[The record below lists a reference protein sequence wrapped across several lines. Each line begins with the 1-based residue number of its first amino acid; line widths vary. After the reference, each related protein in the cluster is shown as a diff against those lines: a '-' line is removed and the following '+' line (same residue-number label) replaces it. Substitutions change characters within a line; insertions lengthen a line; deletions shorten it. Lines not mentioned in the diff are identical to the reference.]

1 MDKLLQDRV
10 NEAVHR
16 QIRTM
21 AKAQGQSGN
30 SKAVEEA
37 EKNIPKSAK
46 AKQNVQ
52 M

>member
-1 MDKLLQDRV
+1 MKQFMDKFGQWLR
-10 NEAVHR
+10 H
-16 QIRTM
+16 
-21 AKAQGQSGN
+21 KGQSGN